1 MCENKEVRQVD
12 REEFEDSFVQVEKVC
27 FLLLSS
33 KEKDEQNEV
42 LKKVLY
48 DTKNSL
54 ISHSIDLIEDKSKE
68 ESPYNLY
75 GHI

>member
-1 MCENKEVRQVD
+1 LCENKEVRQVD

-33 KEKDEQNEV
+33 KEKDEQNKA

-54 ISHSIDLIEDKSKE
+54 ISHSIDLIED
-68 ESPYNLY
+68 
-75 GHI
+75 